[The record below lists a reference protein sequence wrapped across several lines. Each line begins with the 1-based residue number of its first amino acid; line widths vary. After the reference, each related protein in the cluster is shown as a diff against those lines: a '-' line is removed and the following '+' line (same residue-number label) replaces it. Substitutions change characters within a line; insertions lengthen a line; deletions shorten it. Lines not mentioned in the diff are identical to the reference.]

1 MSGFQIL
8 VVVVAVNI
16 TVLGIALLAL
26 YQLNKT
32 VGGRGL

>member
-8 VVVVAVNI
+8 LVVVAVNI
-16 TVLGIALLAL
+16 TVLGLAFLTL

>member
-8 VVVVAVNI
+8 LVVVAVNI
-16 TVLGIALLAL
+16 TVLGIAFLAL
-26 YQLNKT
+26 YQLNKA